1 MLHPGP
7 GSYVRTGAVALF
19 AATLACTRESPSERV
34 VLEGLPAVR
43 LSEDSLT
50 YLGRPNGFAVT
61 PTGTY
66 IIADAAKGEVAEYD
80 VSGTRLRTIGR
91 KGSGPGELM
100 FPASIAV
107 SDSVVAVLD
116 FAASRVALFASK
128 TGAFLT
134 FVKLPVR
141 FWSMSLVGDTL
152 VGAAVDPASGTVF
165 ETLTTSGVLLGKSGT
180 VPSLFK
186 RVPPTAAIFG
196 QMDAMVAGGKAYYAF
211 EVSDA
216 IHVLDRVTGAVD
228 SLVLP
233 RLRRR
238 GVRHDLLAKIN
249 AANPETAGEAVYQSS
264 MPIKLGILSTG
275 HVVLVTLDP
284 KNATGR
290 VSGQLYLSIVD
301 PVQRRA
307 CPDLPLD
314 LPSDPLP
321 RVDIRGDTL
330 MAVAQRIGPDSAI
343 TTTVDRVIVNPANC
357 SWMATR

>member
-1 MLHPGP
+1 MAFL
-7 GSYVRTGAVALF
+7 
-19 AATLACTRESPSERV
+19 AATLACTHESPSERV
-34 VLEGLPAVR
+34 VLERLPAVV

-50 YLGRPNGFAVT
+50 YLGRPNGFAVS
-61 PTGTY
+61 PMGTY
-66 IIADAAKGEVAEYD
+66 VIADAAKGEVAEYD
-80 VSGTRLRTIGR
+80 VLGRRLRTIGR

-116 FAASRVALFASK
+116 FAASRVALYASK
-128 TGAFLT
+128 TGAFRT
-134 FVKLPVR
+134 FVRLPVR

-165 ETLTTSGVLLGKSGT
+165 ETLTTSGTALGRSGA

-196 QMDAMVAGGKAYYAF
+196 QMDAMVAGRKAYYAF

-228 SLVLP
+228 SLLLP
-233 RLRRR
+233 RIRRR
-238 GVRHDLLAKIN
+238 GVRHDLLDKIN

-264 MPIKLGILSTG
+264 MPIKLGILPTG
-275 HVVLVTLDP
+275 HLVLVTLDP

-290 VSGQLYLSIVD
+290 VSGELHLSVVD

-307 CPDLPLD
+307 CPDLPLA

-321 RVDIRGDTL
+321 RVDFRGDTL
-330 MAVAQRIGPDSAI
+330 MAVVQRIGSDSSI
-343 TTTVDRVIVNPANC
+343 TTTVERVHINPEGC
-357 SWMATR
+357 SWIAMR